1 MSKSHSGGDAPPSHS
16 SVTNAAV
23 HQSWEQQQPSCN
35 SPGPSQG
42 FSGPTSQ
49 SHSQYTG
56 AGPSTSHTAL
66 GSSHHHHH
74 NGKSSS
80 GEGSEL
86 RHYTYCA
93 VQREPSP
100 VRGGYLYSNSQG
112 MVPTQTAPVFQ
123 TPFARD
129 RKERMAAIRRHER
142 EKKCYIRVG
151 VVLGLV
157 TVIALIVAFVL
168 RNTLIIGFH
177 AP

>member
-123 TPFARD
+123 TPFVFTVNGAR
-129 RKERMAAIRRHER
+129 RRRIAIL
-142 EKKCYIRVG
+142 VM
-151 VVLGLV
+151 VVCCFLV
-157 TVIALIVAFVL
+157 FLLTVIFVIIFVAL
-168 RNTLIIGFH
+168 RP
-177 AP
+177 APEY